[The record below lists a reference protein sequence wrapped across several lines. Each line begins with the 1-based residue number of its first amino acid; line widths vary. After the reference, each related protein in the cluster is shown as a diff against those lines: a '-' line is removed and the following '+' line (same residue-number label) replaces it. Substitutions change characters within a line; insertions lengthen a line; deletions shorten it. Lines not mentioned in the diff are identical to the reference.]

1 MMWTES
7 FAESNLA
14 ALDAAWQRLAARQ
27 EPKGVLLFLAEDGS
41 WPVDA
46 LNTWIAQRTV
56 PVAGGIFPRA
66 LAGQQV
72 LAEGGVLVAFDA
84 PFRVESVAMNASPS
98 LPAALTERPPA
109 TLIVLLD
116 GLSPHVRPL
125 IDTLY
130 LELGDVPLYAGGG
143 CGSLSLTQQPCVI
156 TPEGVRQDVAA
167 LVAMDA
173 ISSVGVRH
181 GWQPL
186 DKTLLFEATSSD
198 GNVIHSLNWRPAF
211 EVYRDVLAHYG
222 VTITAEDFFSVAKG
236 YPLALLRPRGEL
248 IVRDPIR
255 VEGQSLVCVGPV
267 PPHATLM
274 ILHGDAASLL
284 TAAQGLDAAARHK
297 LTARGNTPQG
307 RLIFDCISRA
317 LFFGEGFA
325 QEMAR
330 LVPDTLPTAG
340 ALTLGEVACTGEEIL
355 SFYNK
360 TAVAML
366 LG

>member
-7 FAESNLA
+7 FTESNLA
-14 ALDAAWQRLAARQ
+14 ALEAAWQRLTARQ
-27 EPKGVLLFLAEDGS
+27 EPQGVLLFLAEGKGWS
-41 WPVDA
+41 VDA
-46 LNTWIAQRTV
+46 LNTWIALRTV

-66 LAGQQV
+66 LAGRQV

-84 PFRVESVAMNASPS
+84 PFHVESVAMNASPS
-98 LPAALTERPPA
+98 LPVALTERPPA

-116 GLSPHVRPL
+116 GLSPNVRP
-125 IDTLY
+125 IIETLY
-130 LELGDVPLYAGGG
+130 FELGDAPLYAGGG
-143 CGSLSLTQQPCVI
+143 CGSLSLTQRPCVI
-156 TPEGVRQDVAA
+156 TPEGIRQDVAA
-167 LVAMDA
+167 LVAMD
-173 ISSVGVRH
+173 IHSSVGVRH

-186 DKTLLFEATSSD
+186 DEALLLEATASD

-211 EVYRDVLAHYG
+211 EVYREVLGHYG
-222 VTITAEDFFSVAKG
+222 ATITAENFFTVAKD
-236 YPLALLRPRGEL
+236 YPLAMVRPRGEL

-255 VEGQSLVCVGPV
+255 IEGKSLVCVGPV
-267 PPHATLM
+267 PPHTTLT

-284 TAAQGLDAAARHK
+284 TAAQGLDGAARDK
-297 LTARGNTPQG
+297 FTAGGDTLQG

-325 QEMAR
+325 EEMER